1 MCASV
6 AEITGP
12 VFGRMQS
19 EYLQPLIERCFGI
32 AYRAGALG
40 EAPATLINREFH
52 VRYLSPLARAQKL
65 EDVTA
70 IERLNNNIGQIVA
83 IDQSIVDNI
92 DFDEQ
97 ARVLA
102 EALGVPVKTMR
113 KKEDVQN
120 LREQRNQA
128 MQEQQQQAM
137 VQQLQ
142 AKAGEAAINTALQ
155 PKAA

>member
-1 MCASV
+1 MTGVQTCALP
-6 AEITGP
+6 IL
-12 VFGRMQS
+12 QS

-40 EAPATLINREFH
+40 EAPASLINREFH

-83 IDQSIVDNI
+83 IDQTIVDNI

-102 EALGVPVKTMR
+102 EALGVPVKIMR

-128 MQEQQQQAM
+128 MQQQQQQAM
-137 VQQLQ
+137 AQQLQ